1 MKGGYCYARKNLKW
15 HQQRSNSNYSWLA
28 RRVAGIENNVVQN
41 MILEDI
47 EDPIKQKV
55 LRELTLNPAAVERL
69 SYPVATRNVIIRMRS

>member
-1 MKGGYCYARKNLKW
+1 
-15 HQQRSNSNYSWLA
+15 
-28 RRVAGIENNVVQN
+28 